1 MKITNDYDWKQD
13 IPAFREKTAAFYA
26 GELSKDAY
34 KGFSGLYGSYAQ
46 KGGKASMLRLRMTG
60 GCVTKEKLKFV
71 ADMIRK
77 YEVKKAHFTTCQTI
91 QLHDLE
97 GSVAA
102 DIMEQ
107 ALDVGIVTMGGGGD
121 FPRNV
126 TCSPLSG
133 VEKDEYFDVLPWA
146 KAAGEYLMGFIRAEK
161 MPRKL
166 KVAFSNSPS
175 NLPHATYRDLG
186 FAARPDGN
194 FDVYSAGGL
203 GNNPRFGVLVA
214 EAVKPEDICYY
225 IKAMWLTF
233 RAYGNYENRGKARS
247 RYIQESIGGAENY
260 RKAFQEKLE
269 EVYASGE
276 DLKIAPEF
284 ETITKTGDGSTAEGE
299 RVLQQ
304 KQTGLYTVS
313 WHPVGG
319 QPDLSVLCA
328 LSDALC
334 NMNGAE
340 MRLAPDETAYV
351 INLTGEEA
359 KQILAITENNTAKTD
374 FEASVSCIGAAVC
387 QVGVRDSQSLLQACV
402 KAVQEADLPKNAL
415 PKIHISGCPSSCG
428 THQTGAMGFRGAAK
442 KVNGKVESAFM
453 LFLNGCDLQGQEK
466 MGEELGTI
474 QESQIPE
481 FLVILGKTV
490 AAAGISFAE
499 WNAAYPQ
506 GVKEIAAPFIAAE

>member
-1 MKITNDYDWKQD
+1 MEIRNDQDWKQD
-13 IPAFREKTAAFYA
+13 LPAFREKTAAFYA

-60 GCVTKEKLKFV
+60 GCVTKEKLKFI
-71 ADMIRK
+71 ADTIRK
-77 YEVKKAHFTTCQTI
+77 YNLKKAHFTTCQTI
-91 QLHDLE
+91 QLHDLD
-97 GSVAA
+97 GSIVA

-107 ALDVGIVTMGGGGD
+107 AMDMGIITMGGGGD

-166 KVAFSNSPS
+166 KVAFSSSPS
-175 NLPHATYRDLG
+175 NLSHATYRDLG
-186 FAARPDGN
+186 FAARPDGC

-203 GNNPRFGVLVA
+203 GNNPRFGILVA

-247 RYIQESIGGAENY
+247 RYMQESLGGAENY
-260 RKAFQEKLE
+260 KKAFLEKLD

-276 DLKIAPEF
+276 DLKLSPVSQPVS
-284 ETITKTGDGSTAEGE
+284 KSGDGSSISDP
-299 RVLQQ
+299 RVLEQ
-304 KQTGLYTVS
+304 KQPGLYTVS

-328 LSDALC
+328 LSDALQD
-334 NMNGAE
+334 MDDVE
-340 MRLAPDETAYV
+340 MRLAPDETAYI

-359 KQILAITENNTAKTD
+359 KKVLTVTAGNTATTE
-374 FEASVSCIGAAVC
+374 FEASVSCIGASVC
-387 QVGVRDSQSLLQACV
+387 QIGVRDSQALLQACV
-402 KAVQEADLPKNAL
+402 KAVREAGLPADAL

-428 THQTGAMGFRGAAK
+428 THQTGVLGFRGAAK
-442 KVNGKVESAFM
+442 KVAGKAESAFL
-453 LFLNGCDLQGQEK
+453 LFLNGCDVQGKEK

-474 QESQIPE
+474 LESQIPD
-481 FLVILGKTV
+481 FLVTLGRTV
-490 AAAGISFAE
+490 AASGKSFVE
-499 WNAAYPQ
+499 WNLENPQ
-506 GVKEIAAPFIAAE
+506 GVKETAAPFIAVE

>member
-1 MKITNDYDWKQD
+1 MEIRNDQDWKQD
-13 IPAFREKTAAFYA
+13 LSAFREKTAAFYA

-60 GCVTKEKLKFV
+60 GCVSKEKLKFI
-71 ADMIRK
+71 ADTIRK

-91 QLHDLE
+91 QLHDLD
-97 GSVAA
+97 GSIVA

-107 ALDVGIVTMGGGGD
+107 AMDAGIITMGGGGD

-166 KVAFSNSPS
+166 KVAFSSSPS
-175 NLPHATYRDLG
+175 NLSHATYRDLG
-186 FAARPDGN
+186 FAARPDGS

-247 RYIQESIGGAENY
+247 RYMQESLGGAENY
-260 RKAFQEKLE
+260 KKAYLEKLE
-269 EVYASGE
+269 EVYDSGE
-276 DLKIAPEF
+276 DLKIHPVLQ
-284 ETITKTGDGSTAEGE
+284 TIEKAEDGITVSGE
-299 RVLQQ
+299 RVLEQ
-304 KQTGLYTVS
+304 KQPGLYSVI

-319 QPDLSVLCA
+319 QPDLTVLCK
-328 LSDALC
+328 LSDALQE
-334 NMNGAE
+334 MDGVE
-340 MRLAPDETAYV
+340 MRLAPDETAYI
-351 INLTGEEA
+351 INLTGEET
-359 KQILAITENNTAKTD
+359 KKVLAITENNTAKTE
-374 FEASVSCIGAAVC
+374 FEASVSCIGASVC
-387 QVGVRDSQSLLQACV
+387 QVGVRDSQALLQACV
-402 KAVQEADLPKNAL
+402 KAVREADLPKNAL

-428 THQTGAMGFRGAAK
+428 THQTGVMGFRGAAK
-442 KVNGKVESAFM
+442 KVDGKAESAFL
-453 LFLNGCDLQGQEK
+453 LFLNGCDVQGKEK
-466 MGEELGTI
+466 MGEELGAI
-474 QESQIPE
+474 LESQIPD
-481 FLVILGKTV
+481 FLVTLGKTV
-490 AAAGISFAE
+490 AEAGESFAE
-499 WNAAYPQ
+499 WNAKNPQ
-506 GVKEIAAPFIAAE
+506 GVKETAAPFIGVE